1 MNRMNGIPVVGF
13 AAYSGCGKTTL
24 IERLIACLHGR
35 GVRVAAVKHDGHRF
49 EIDHEGKDSWRFSRA
64 GAEVSLIA
72 SPERTALVED
82 RPRSFCGLLSMIR
95 DVDLILVEGFKNES
109 FTQIGLLRRA
119 SGRPLPDDP
128 GRYAAIVTDD
138 PALRAGVPVF
148 GFDDIEKIAEFIM
161 ENKDDFTHF
170 NEEGRAKMVDV
181 GGKPATRRTAA
192 AGARVLVNRETLAL
206 IRSGGVKKGDVL
218 TVAQIAGIMGA
229 KQTSAL
235 IPLCHPIPFDGADLS
250 VTLNEERCSV
260 DIIATVSCFGQTGV
274 EMEALTAASA
284 AALTVYDMC
293 KSVQRDM
300 VVTDVR
306 LLQKTGGVHGGYSRR
321 EEP

>member
-1 MNRMNGIPVVGF
+1 MNRMNSIPVVGF

-24 IERLIACLHGR
+24 IERLVAFLHGR
-35 GVRVAAVKHDGHRF
+35 GVRIAVVKHDGHRF
-49 EIDHEGKDSWRFSRA
+49 EIDREGKDSWRFSRA
-64 GAEVSLIA
+64 GAEISLIA
-72 SPERTALVED
+72 SPERTALVES
-82 RPRSFCGLLSMIR
+82 RPRPFGELLSMVH
-95 DVDLILVEGFKNES
+95 DVDLVLVEGYKEGS

-119 SGRPLPDDP
+119 SGKPLPGPP

-138 PALRAGVPVF
+138 SAFRADVPLF

-170 NEEGRAKMVDV
+170 NEQGRAKMVDV
-181 GGKPATRRTAA
+181 GGKPVTRRTAA

-218 TVAQIAGIMGA
+218 TVAQVAGVMGA
-229 KQTSAL
+229 KQTASL
-235 IPLCHPIPFDGADLS
+235 IPLCHPVPFDGVDLS
-250 VTLNEERCSV
+250 VTLDEERCAV
-260 DIIATVSCFGQTGV
+260 NIVAAVSCDGRTGV

-306 LLQKTGGVHGGYSRR
+306 LLQKTGGAHGDYDRR
-321 EEP
+321 EKP

>member
-1 MNRMNGIPVVGF
+1 MSGIPVVGF

-64 GAEVSLIA
+64 GAEISLIS
-72 SPERTALVED
+72 SPERTALVES
-82 RPRSFCGLLSMIR
+82 RPRSFGELLSMIH
-95 DVDLILVEGFKNES
+95 DVDLVLVEGFKSES

-119 SGRPLPDDP
+119 SGQPLPGDP

-138 PALRAGVPVF
+138 PGLRADVPIF
-148 GFDDIEKIAEFIM
+148 GFDDIKKIAEFIM

-170 NEEGRAKMVDV
+170 NEQGRAKMVDV
-181 GGKPATRRTAA
+181 GGKPITRRTAA

-218 TVAQIAGIMGA
+218 TIAQVAGIMGA
-229 KQTSAL
+229 KQTPAL
-235 IPLCHPIPFDGADLS
+235 IPMCHPVPLDGVDLS
-250 VTLNEERCSV
+250 VTLNEERCAV
-260 DIIATVSCFGQTGV
+260 DIIATVSCAGRTGV

-293 KSVQRDM
+293 KSVQKDM

-306 LLQKTGGVHGGYSRR
+306 LLQKSGGVHGDYDGG
-321 EEP
+321 EKE